1 MKKLFTL
8 LMMLSCILVVNAQ
21 VTESGNGFKETFDYD
36 PGMDFNDLLI
46 DGVSEIV
53 KGSAIKFDGF
63 SSYINGWLG
72 EMDPSNDEYAEGV
85 IIDGMLKITLQPQQ
99 EGSVGWGFTT
109 PLDMSDNSTLTFKYI
124 FPEGTSW
131 YFGAEDAAEGW
142 FETDDASSFVFGTDE
157 LQEVTIDF
165 TTLTGEGE
173 IDMTQIAGV
182 WILPTNGG
190 DAAGE
195 LYFDDIAI
203 GDAVVS
209 TGINKVSVR
218 NNFKIYPNPARTQF
232 KIDTDAASISIINT
246 IGQEVYS
253 KANYV
258 KGTSIDVKELK
269 SGIYLFKA
277 DNSSKKLIIR

>member
-46 DGVSEIV
+46 DGVSEI
-53 KGSAIKFDGF
+53 
-63 SSYINGWLG
+63 GWLG